1 MKCIY
6 IKDNGE
12 QCKANSMSDS
22 DYCYLH
28 NPDISEEEKR
38 EAQIRGGKARGLTV
52 TEPLRKI
59 SVSSGE
65 DIFTLLDTTIQE
77 VRDGELDPK
86 VANTIGYLAGVM
98 IRAYEVAKLERRVID
113 LEQALRS

>member
-1 MKCIY
+1 MRCIY

-12 QCKANSMSDS
+12 QCKANAMSDS
-22 DYCYLH
+22 NYCYLH

-38 EAQIRGGKARGLTV
+38 EAQTRGGRNRSLTI
-52 TEPLRKI
+52 TEPLNKI
-59 SVSSGE
+59 TVNSSE

-86 VANTIGYLAGVM
+86 IANTIGYLAGVM
-98 IRAYEVAKLERRVID
+98 IKAYEVAKLERKVLD

>member
-1 MKCIY
+1 MRCIY
-6 IKDNGE
+6 IKEDKE

-22 DYCYLH
+22 NYCYLH

-38 EAQIRGGKARGLTV
+38 DAQIRGGRNRSLAL
-52 TEPLRKI
+52 TEPLNKI
-59 SVSSGE
+59 TVNSSE

-86 VANTIGYLAGVM
+86 IANTIGYLAGVM
-98 IRAYEVAKLERRVID
+98 IKAYEVAKLERKVLD

>member
-1 MKCIY
+1 MRCKY

-12 QCKANSMSDS
+12 QCKANAMSDS

-38 EAQIRGGKARGLTV
+38 EAQIRGGRNRSIAI
-52 TEPLRKI
+52 TEPLNKI
-59 SVSSGE
+59 TVSSGE

-77 VRDGELDPK
+77 VRSGEIDPK
-86 VANTIGYLAGVM
+86 IANTIGYLAGVM
-98 IRAYEVAKLERRVID
+98 IKAYEVAKLERRVID